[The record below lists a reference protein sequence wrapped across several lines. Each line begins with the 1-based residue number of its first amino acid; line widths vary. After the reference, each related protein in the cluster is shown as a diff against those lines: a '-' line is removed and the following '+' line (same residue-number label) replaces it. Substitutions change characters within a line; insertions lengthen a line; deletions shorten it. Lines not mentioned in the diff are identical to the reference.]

1 MVIIQVLFD
10 DSKSLLHYQNR
21 KLKKQTKT
29 KQTKKTHTR
38 KNPNKNKQTKK
49 LSFNLNFEND

>member
-29 KQTKKTHTR
+29 KQTKKHTQE
-38 KNPNKNKQTKK
+38 KTQTKTNKQK
-49 LSFNLNFEND
+49 NFLLI

>member
-21 KLKKQTKT
+21 KLKKTNKNKT
-29 KQTKKTHTR
+29 NKKTHTR

>member
-29 KQTKKTHTR
+29 KQTKKHTHEKT
-38 KNPNKNKQTKK
+38 PNKNKQTKK